1 MRTMGYIYS
10 GTEETVQIRSTE
22 KNLPLYHLAFFSR
35 HKLGEKFWKE
45 AKKYSN
51 DQLGLFT

>member
-1 MRTMGYIYS
+1 MLKLKYNYS
-10 GTEETVQIRSTE
+10 GLSDMKQIRSQD

-35 HKLGEKFWKE
+35 SQLGNKFWKE

-51 DQLGLFT
+51 DQLDLF